1 MKLIKQS
8 KLLTFQVIVSLII
21 LNTQISFAQ
30 KAEMPK
36 VSIQD
41 WKGFYAGVIAETN
54 KTTVKNIITVYSTN
68 YQPDTNSSFNEAG
81 LKVGYNFLIENFII
95 GIEGKKTFYDSNKLV
110 CIDPIESI
118 GELYCLKNGNYQ
130 SLILKAGIPFDQFL
144 VYSKAGFVEK
154 EFKQI
159 GYYNFNL
166 TPTATGTQNPQNHTF
181 NGDVLGFGIDYMY
194 AKNFI
199 VGFEFEAQNFKDKK
213 LMYGGSNTLSPKS
226 KIFSLS
232 GSYKF

>member
-1 MKLIKQS
+1 MKLIKQL
-8 KLLTFQVIVSLII
+8 KLLTLQVILSLIL
-21 LNTQISFAQ
+21 LNTETSFAQ
-30 KAEMPK
+30 KAEMPN

-54 KTTVKNIITVYSTN
+54 KTTVKNKIPNYSTD

-110 CIDPIESI
+110 CIDPFQSND
-118 GELYCLKNGNYQ
+118 ELYCLKNGNYQ
-130 SLILKAGIPFDQFL
+130 SLILKAGVPFDQFL

-159 GYYNFNL
+159 GYYDFNL
-166 TPTATGTQNPQNHTF
+166 TPTISTQNHTF

-199 VGFEFEAQNFKDKK
+199 VGFEFEAQNFKDKT
-213 LMYGGSNTLSPKS
+213 LMYGGPNTLSPNS

>member
-1 MKLIKQS
+1 MRFIKQS

-54 KTTVKNIITVYSTN
+54 KTTVKNKIPEYTAD

-110 CIDPIESI
+110 CIDTTPANN
-118 GELYCLKNGNYQ
+118 ELYCLKNGNYQ
-130 SLILKAGIPFDQFL
+130 SLILKAGIPFDQFF

-159 GYYNFNL
+159 GYYSFNL
-166 TPTATGTQNPQNHTF
+166 TPGALGTQNHTF

-199 VGFEFEAQNFKDKK
+199 VGFEFEAQNFKDKT
-213 LMYGGSNTLSPKS
+213 LMYGGPNTLSPNS

>member
-1 MKLIKQS
+1 MRLIKQL
-8 KLLTFQVIVSLII
+8 KLLTFQVIVSLIF

-36 VSIQD
+36 ASIQD

-54 KTTVKNIITVYSTN
+54 KTTVKNKIAFYCAD

-110 CIDPIESI
+110 CMDPFPSTL
-118 GELYCLKNGNYQ
+118 ELYCLKNGNYQ

-159 GYYNFNL
+159 GYYDFNL
-166 TPTATGTQNPQNHTF
+166 TPDPDMAVQNHTF
-181 NGDVLGFGIDYMY
+181 NGDVWGFGIDYMY

-199 VGFEFEAQNFKDKK
+199 VGFEFEAQNFKDKT
-213 LMYGGSNTLSPKS
+213 LMYGGPNTLSPNS

>member
-8 KLLTFQVIVSLII
+8 KLLTFQIIFSLII

-36 VSIQD
+36 ASIQD

-54 KTTVKNIITVYSTN
+54 KTTVKNKIPIYSAN

-110 CIDPIESI
+110 CMDPIQSSV
-118 GELYCLKNGNYQ
+118 ELYCLKNGNYQ

-159 GYYNFNL
+159 GYYDFNL
-166 TPTATGTQNPQNHTF
+166 TPLYGVQNHTF
-181 NGDVLGFGIDYMY
+181 NGDVWGFGIDYMY

-199 VGFEFEAQNFKDKK
+199 VGFEFEAQNFKDKT
-213 LMYGGSNTLSPKS
+213 LMYGGPNTLSPNS

>member
-1 MKLIKQS
+1 
-8 KLLTFQVIVSLII
+8 
-21 LNTQISFAQ
+21 
-30 KAEMPK
+30 MPN

-54 KTTVKNIITVYSTN
+54 KTTVKNKIPSYSTD
-68 YQPDTNSSFNEAG
+68 YQPDTNSSFNEAW

-95 GIEGKKTFYDSNKLV
+95 GIEGKKTFYDSNKLA
-110 CIDPIESI
+110 CIDPFPSND
-118 GELYCLKNGNYQ
+118 ELYCLKNGNYQ
-130 SLILKAGIPFDQFL
+130 SLILKAGVPFDQFL

-159 GYYNFNL
+159 GYYDFNL
-166 TPTATGTQNPQNHTF
+166 TPTFSTQNHTF

-199 VGFEFEAQNFKDKK
+199 VGFEFEAQNFKDKT
-213 LMYGGSNTLSPKS
+213 LMYGGPNTLSPNS

>member
-1 MKLIKQS
+1 MRLIKQL
-8 KLLTFQVIVSLII
+8 KLLTFQVIVSLIF
-21 LNTQISFAQ
+21 LNIQISFAQ

-36 VSIQD
+36 ASIQD

-54 KTTVKNIITVYSTN
+54 KTTVKNKIANYSAD

-110 CIDPIESI
+110 CMDPIHSSE
-118 GELYCLKNGNYQ
+118 ELYCLKNGNYQ

-159 GYYNFNL
+159 GYYNLNL
-166 TPTATGTQNPQNHTF
+166 TPILAVQNHTF
-181 NGDVLGFGIDYMY
+181 NGDVWGFGIDYMY

-199 VGFEFEAQNFKDKK
+199 VGFEFEAQNFKDKT
-213 LMYGGSNTLSPKS
+213 LMYGGPNTLSPNS